1 MYFIYIMAAI
11 DIEEFYNELIQ
22 IQTNILQETKDQTDI
37 DNIYIRN
44 RYHNIF
50 CTFEYLHDFNEFYNI
65 CICIKSKCG
74 VYSNSYTELLDLTDS
89 GLFMQKYKNI
99 SEKCQSKIIL
109 FLNTCQSLFEDNL
122 KPI

>member
-1 MYFIYIMAAI
+1 MTTI
-11 DIEEFYNELIQ
+11 DIENFYNELVQ
-22 IQTNILQETKDQTDI
+22 IQTNILQETKDQTEI

-50 CTFEYLHDFNEFYNI
+50 CIFEYLHNFNEFSNI

-74 VYSNSYTELLDLTDS
+74 IYNNIYTELLELTDAV
-89 GLFMQKYKNI
+89 LFTQKYRNI
-99 SEKCQSKIIL
+99 SEKGQSKIIL
-109 FLNTCQSLFEDNL
+109 FLNTCRTLFEENL